1 MFSSFFSHDSES
13 YDSWDSILFCDGGSK
28 YWSTESLCHCP
39 LSIKHFTD
47 LLTGFLCN
55 LTFHNLAGWENN
67 SITISVFSRDD
78 DSHDVGLVV
87 LIVLSNVLA
96 ISEREE
102 IKTEYANFLI
112 LESRGIFWTSC
123 RVYFFNPPKMTHLT
137 EHCALHTARD
147 SGTQSGPELWV
158 YRSALQHVAVVLSP
172 DQNYGCITVPLQH
185 LAVVLSPGHAELWVH
200 RSALQHVALVL
211 SQDHAEHYG
220 FITVP
225 LQHVAVEHS
234 PDQNYG
240 FGTHIC
246 RWKSLYPASDLFL
259 AEQLLGCMAW
269 VAWNC
274 LWWPRYR
281 MYSFK
286 QDHNTA

>member
-1 MFSSFFSHDSES
+1 MCSSFFSHDSES

-39 LSIKHFTD
+39 SQSNILPICWRFFCVIWLFTT
-47 LLTGFLCN
+47 LLY
-55 LTFHNLAGWENN
+55 AGWENN

-102 IKTEYANFLI
+102 IKTEYVNFFI
-112 LESRGIFWTSC
+112 FESRGIFWTSC

-172 DQNYGCITVPLQH
+172 DQNYGCITVL
-185 LAVVLSPGHAELWVH
+185 
-200 RSALQHVALVL
+200 
-211 SQDHAEHYG
+211 
-220 FITVP
+220 
-225 LQHVAVEHS
+225 LQHVAVELS

-246 RWKSLYPASDLFL
+246 RWKSLYPAWDLFL

-269 VAWNC
+269 VA
-274 LWWPRYR
+274 
-281 MYSFK
+281 
-286 QDHNTA
+286 